1 MQQTC
6 SRRNQGATGGRFPSK
21 SCCAASRRIGARAPA
36 ALASQRQVPDEAVPA
51 DPGRRSRSSQ
61 GTTAK
66 IFDGSAVRERITSCF
81 ISRTQRELV
90 PLLSLQS
97 IAITQS
103 RAMAKDDPRLPLL
116 EKQQEDLLPRGGPA
130 VGAGLEGYCWQGH
143 KPAEGGQER
152 LLVEFSAVVADIG
165 RIDPDPLTLD
175 ERRA

>member
-1 MQQTC
+1 MASILAQRWWARGT
-6 SRRNQGATGGRFPSK
+6 SAAPSLGDTRT
-21 SCCAASRRIGARAPA
+21 SLQHR
-36 ALASQRQVPDEAVPA
+36 L
-51 DPGRRSRSSQ
+51 

-66 IFDGSAVRERITSCF
+66 IFDGSAVRERITSCL
-81 ISRTQRELV
+81 ISRTQRESV

-103 RAMAKDDPRLPLL
+103 RVMAKDDPRLPLL

-175 ERRA
+175 ERRAQASVI